1 MPRSFYKL
9 QKLITP
15 PLLQPPFFYK
25 KAIMS
30 NDTVKEVQQS
40 LNIIRNATNK
50 ENYATQVKVVEL
62 MTQAILSHVQ
72 ALDSN
77 PLMKNVKKVKNRKSN
92 LTTPL
97 PKSKSLKSSPPI
109 NNPNDTVPALP
120 QSMFLSP

>member
-1 MPRSFYKL
+1 
-9 QKLITP
+9 
-15 PLLQPPFFYK
+15 
-25 KAIMS
+25 MS

-72 ALDSN
+72 ALDTN
-77 PLMKNVKKVKNRKSN
+77 PLMKNVKKVKNRNSN
-92 LTTPL
+92 LATPL